1 MQIVNSSTGLSK
13 PFVCSIW
20 LKSPLNIALLVWIL
34 GVVVSGAILF
44 FVMTGMLNA
53 VLDKD
58 QRNTWFEV
66 NNQIINGLFTLMCI
80 LVHPM

>member
-1 MQIVNSSTGLSK
+1 MEPLL
-13 PFVCSIW
+13 FCRIW